1 MEGEVLIEMASQGI
15 GTSANYTMSFLV
27 FLLFFMSATALPVQR
42 ATYVVGGAKE
52 WAAPGLGNT
61 YNATYLQDWA
71 NTIVFVVND
80 TLGEFISPK
89 P

>member
-1 MEGEVLIEMASQGI
+1 MASQGI
-15 GTSANYTMSFLV
+15 RTSANYVMSLSV
-27 FLLFFMSATALPVQR
+27 FVLSFMNATTLAVQR
-42 ATYVVGGAKE
+42 ATYVVGGAKQ
-52 WAAPGLGNT
+52 WAAPGLANT

-71 NTIVFVVND
+71 NTNVFEAND